1 MTHYKFSC
9 YTRTNT
15 LKTRRKYTIGK
26 HLSRFFSKK
35 DRLILLLGL
44 GGKLEGRFK
53 ICYKQILNQ
62 ERIFCNTFF
71 QIFLT
76 RFQEKCNT
84 FFRFSLHEFSLSVKE
99 KITVNFS
106 NFYCNH
112 FDFCYYKYIE
122 GKQLNTRPDDSNR
135 QFDRRS
141 LTT

>member
-53 ICYKQILNQ
+53 ICYKQILNHVAN
-62 ERIFCNTFF
+62 FCNLYFQISLPHFQANCKTFF
-71 QIFLT
+71 HILLHYFL
-76 RFQEKCNT
+76 
-84 FFRFSLHEFSLSVKE
+84 LSVKK
-99 KITVNFS
+99 KITVNFAKI
-106 NFYCNH
+106 YCNH

>member
-1 MTHYKFSC
+1 M
-9 YTRTNT
+9 
-15 LKTRRKYTIGK
+15 LGGRRKYTIGK

-53 ICYKQILNQ
+53 ICYKQILNHVAN
-62 ERIFCNTFF
+62 FCNLYF
-71 QIFLT
+71 QIFLPQ
-76 RFQEKCNT
+76 FQGKCNT
-84 FFRFSLHEFSLSVKE
+84 FFHILLHYFLLSVKE